1 MIASAS
7 AGLNES
13 NIAGG
18 SLDRIRHC
26 ASIELM
32 GLSSRIRRAMSP
44 SEVLV
49 ETRVAGNT
57 VTVVRY
63 APFQELTTHAHG
75 EEGLTIVLQGTFL
88 EESLSGTLVAPA
100 GSIATRPHGMRH
112 TNRFGPEGA
121 VILAVIPDRDRFVEP
136 INEWTRSDIPAAFRA
151 GLRLAAQDENALPEL
166 LAAIRPTVRA
176 DRMAAVRA
184 RRLLDDP
191 ERRLSVSALAHAM
204 NVHPVHLARQFR
216 QTYGV
221 SVREYR
227 TIQLVK
233 RAASL
238 VLGTRTP
245 LSQIAHECGFADHSH
260 MCRAFRRVAGWSPSR
275 LRAS

>member
-1 MIASAS
+1 
-7 AGLNES
+7 
-13 NIAGG
+13 
-18 SLDRIRHC
+18 
-26 ASIELM
+26 
-32 GLSSRIRRAMSP
+32 MSP
-44 SEVLV
+44 SQVLV

-63 APFQELTTHAHG
+63 ARFRELRTHAHG

-88 EESLSGTLVAPA
+88 EESPRGTLVAPA
-100 GSIATRPHGMRH
+100 GSIATRPYGMLH
-112 TNRFGPEGA
+112 TNRFGAEGA
-121 VILAVIPDRDRFVEP
+121 VILAVIPDHDRFAEP
-136 INEWTRSDIPAAFRA
+136 IKEWSRSDLPAAFRA
-151 GLRLAAQDENALPEL
+151 GLRLAARDEDALPEL
-166 LAAIRPTVRA
+166 LAAIGPSARP

-191 ERRLSVSALAHAM
+191 ERQLSVSALANMM

-221 SVREYR
+221 SLREYR
-227 TIQLVK
+227 AIQLVK
-233 RAASL
+233 RATTL

-245 LSQIAHECGFADHSH
+245 LSEIAHECGFADHSH

>member
-1 MIASAS
+1 
-7 AGLNES
+7 
-13 NIAGG
+13 
-18 SLDRIRHC
+18 
-26 ASIELM
+26 
-32 GLSSRIRRAMSP
+32 MSP

-63 APFQELTTHAHG
+63 APFQELKTHAHG

-88 EESLSGTLVAPA
+88 EESLRGTLVAQA
-100 GSIATRPHGMRH
+100 GSVATRPYGMVH
-112 TNRFGPEGA
+112 TNRFGSDGA

-136 INEWTRSDIPAAFRA
+136 IREWTRSDIPAAFRA
-151 GLRLAAQDENALPEL
+151 GLRLVAQDENALPEL
-166 LAAIRPTVRA
+166 LAAISPRVHP

-191 ERRLSVSALAHAM
+191 EQRLNVSALAHSM
-204 NVHPVHLARQFR
+204 NVHPVHLTRQFR

-221 SVREYR
+221 SLREYR

-233 RAASL
+233 RAATL
-238 VLGTRTP
+238 VLGTQTP
-245 LSQIAHECGFADHSH
+245 LTRIAHECGFADHSH

>member
-1 MIASAS
+1 
-7 AGLNES
+7 
-13 NIAGG
+13 
-18 SLDRIRHC
+18 
-26 ASIELM
+26 
-32 GLSSRIRRAMSP
+32 MSP

-63 APFQELTTHAHG
+63 APFQELETHAHG

-88 EESLSGTLVAPA
+88 EEAPRGTLVAQA
-100 GSIATRPHGMRH
+100 GSIATRPYGMPH
-112 TNRFGPEGA
+112 TNRFAAEGA
-121 VILAVIPDRDRFVEP
+121 VILAVIPDRDRFAEP
-136 INEWTRSDIPAAFRA
+136 LREWTRSDRPAAFRA
-151 GLRLAAQDENALPEL
+151 GLRLIAQDEDALPEL
-166 LAAIRPTVRA
+166 FAAIGPRVRP
-176 DRMAAVRA
+176 DRMVAVRA

-191 ERRLSVSALAHAM
+191 EHHLSVTALARAM
-204 NVHPVHLARQFR
+204 NIHPIHLARQFR

-221 SVREYR
+221 SPREYR

-233 RAASL
+233 RSATL
-238 VLGTRTP
+238 VLGTKIP
-245 LSQIAHECGFADHSH
+245 LSRIAHECGFADHSH